1 VPVEPID
8 LLHQGL
14 ERVIG
19 VYLVDTPE
27 GPALFDCGPATSFD
41 RLREQVDLSEIR
53 HLLLSHIHLDHAG
66 AAGHVVLENPEI
78 TVHVSDLGAPHV
90 VDPARLISSARR
102 LYGDE
107 LDVLYGEPLPVPEE
121 NVQIVWDTAA
131 GLKTFAA
138 PGHASHHVCYID
150 DEGTLFAGDATG
162 VRIMPGQHVLPHAP
176 PPDVDLEAWDRTFDE
191 VLYHQPAR
199 LALNHFG
206 VVEGTEEVAT
216 HIERARNYLG
226 VWAKRVRD
234 GMTLAEFVAAAE
246 ADLAASEEGDAPYY
260 QRAAPF
266 EQSYLG
272 LERYWRKKGER
283 DAEAAASA

>member
-1 VPVEPID
+1 V
-8 LLHQGL
+8 
-14 ERVIG
+14 R
-19 VYLVDTPE
+19 
-27 GPALFDCGPATSFD
+27 
-41 RLREQVDLSEIR
+41 
-53 HLLLSHIHLDHAG
+53 
-66 AAGHVVLENPEI
+66 ENPEL

-283 DAEAAASA
+283 DAEAAASP